1 MDLFSGLNRLYLSLS
16 VTDLLSDCGQVASLL
31 FVSHLQSRKYI
42 FFPSMRDLQRLR
54 YIYGEGIGKQNGSN
68 GRIVR

>member
-1 MDLFSGLNRLYLSLS
+1 MDLFSSLNRVYLNLS
-16 VTDLLSDCGQVASLL
+16 VTNLLSDCGQAASLL

-42 FFPSMRDLQRLR
+42 FFPSMRDLQKLIC
-54 YIYGEGIGKQNGSN
+54 IYGEGIGKQNGSD